1 MDSTYSSNH
10 LAPTTTDDRTIL
22 NLIEKSRKGTPDS
35 PSFAL
40 RPAREAA
47 RLAAADGAPDLIV
60 QSHVVLAK
68 AYEQHDE
75 PDKAE
80 ETLLKIREAMQGV
93 YRCRID
99 YALARLILK
108 RQEYERALN
117 ALRDTLAALENTV
130 GTDPENGSERNLLIA
145 VHNDLSSVYGIMG
158 EFVDG
163 VQHAYA
169 SLALCSG
176 KDVSDVSILNTTCSC
191 ANIFYLF
198 EDQENAQRYYQQGMA
213 LSEKFGIH
221 SRKPELLYG
230 LARCA
235 MGQSEFSEA
244 LGYQRQAW
252 NLVKDGSDYLLQ
264 GRIMNWGGIIY
275 SSMENVKM
283 ARALAEQSIVLLEKA
298 SNPYWYGEAVVLLA
312 NLDRMEGNMES
323 AIERFLTLLA
333 YTEKHNFIKKQTMLH
348 QWLSMAYKAIG
359 KTEEALEHLQKS
371 YELREHARSIPEV
384 RAITKLE
391 FSARVAELESRLLA
405 SRQEIEQ
412 LRKLREERDDNL
424 QKTARTLVEADAI
437 TGEGLDASSTIP
449 VDDEAGR
456 LRNWEDFEE
465 QFNRVHD
472 RFKETLV
479 RQFPQLTPSELK
491 VCYLL
496 RGGLISKEIAEVLS
510 ISPASVDVYRHR
522 IRKKLE
528 LVQEV
533 NLVSYLNSI

>member
-1 MDSTYSSNH
+1 MDVLNSSSH
-10 LAPTTTDDRTIL
+10 LVPAQNVDHTIQD
-22 NLIEKSRKGTPDS
+22 LIEKSRRGAPDGS
-35 PSFAL
+35 SFAL

-47 RLAAADGAPDLIV
+47 RLAATENNPDLIV
-60 QSHVVLAK
+60 KSHVVLAQ
-68 AYEQHDE
+68 AYAQHGE

-80 ETLLKIREAMQGV
+80 ETLRKVREKVEGAH
-93 YRCRID
+93 RCRID
-99 YALARLILK
+99 YELARLTLK
-108 RQEYERALN
+108 RQEYEQALN
-117 ALRDTLAALENTV
+117 ALGDVLAALENAV
-130 GTDPENGSERNLLIA
+130 GTDPESGVDRNLLINI
-145 VHNDLSSVYGIMG
+145 HNDLSSVYGIMG

-169 SLALCSG
+169 ALALCSG
-176 KDVSDVSILNTTCSC
+176 EGVSDTSILNTTCTC

-198 EDQENAQRYYQQGMA
+198 EDQENALRYYQQGMA
-213 LSEKFGIH
+213 LSEKFGLH
-221 SRKPELLYG
+221 GKKPELLYG

-235 MGQSEFSEA
+235 MGSDKFSEA

-275 SSMENVKM
+275 FHMENVQM
-283 ARALAEQSIVLLEKA
+283 ARSLADKSLALLEKA
-298 SNPYWYGEAVVLLA
+298 SNPYWYGEAVLLLA
-312 NLDRMEGNMES
+312 NLDRMEGKIES
-323 AIERFLTLLA
+323 AIERFLNLLA
-333 YTEKHNFIKKQTMLH
+333 YTEKHNFIKKQMMLH
-348 QWLSMAYKAIG
+348 QWLSMAYKAVG
-359 KTEEALEHLQKS
+359 KPDEALEHLQKS

-391 FSARVAELESRLLA
+391 FSTRVAELESKLMA

-412 LRKLREERDDNL
+412 LRNMWEERDDHL
-424 QKTARTLVEADAI
+424 QKTARTLVTAETAESEESGSSSVPPEVLEDEG
-437 TGEGLDASSTIP
+437 TG
-449 VDDEAGR
+449 R
-456 LRNWEDFEE
+456 WENFEE
-465 QFNRVHD
+465 QFNQVHD

-510 ISPASVDVYRHR
+510 VSPASVDVYRHR